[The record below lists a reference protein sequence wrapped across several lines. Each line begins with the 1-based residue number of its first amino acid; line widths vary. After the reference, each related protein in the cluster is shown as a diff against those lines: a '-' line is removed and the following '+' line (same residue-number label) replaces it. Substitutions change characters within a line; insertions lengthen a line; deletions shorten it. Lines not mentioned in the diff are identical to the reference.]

1 MTRPFVSS
9 LPLFQTRFL
18 TILMRANAFAAGH
31 ATGTDLHTIIQ
42 IMDKFMYTV
51 K

>member
-9 LPLFQTRFL
+9 LPLFQIGFL
-18 TILMRANAFAAGH
+18 AILMKANVFALDQD
-31 ATGTDLHTIIQ
+31 TRTDLHTIIHPVS
-42 IMDKFMYTV
+42 KFMYTV